1 MVSHQKKTNSM
12 WLKTTNEVGVSGA
25 NIEHDDQEGTNRGGE
40 TIKED

>member
-1 MVSHQKKTNSM
+1 M

-25 NIEHDDQEGTNRGGE
+25 NIEHDDQEGINRGRE